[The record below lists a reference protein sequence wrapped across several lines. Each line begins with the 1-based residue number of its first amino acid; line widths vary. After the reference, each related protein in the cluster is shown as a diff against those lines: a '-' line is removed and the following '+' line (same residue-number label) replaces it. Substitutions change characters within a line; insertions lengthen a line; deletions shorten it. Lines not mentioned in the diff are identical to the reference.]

1 MQSDERGGRRCEFR
15 GLHRIIRPTRA
26 FVLLAAAA
34 TERAFGYTRACSRSP
49 IPPSPRIAIG
59 AHGPPARI
67 EKPNASLIASV
78 TPSREDANNFEPA
91 AGESSKFVDLVPA
104 GLATAKAAERPGGA
118 P

>member
-1 MQSDERGGRRCEFR
+1 MRRRTRGRRCEFR

-67 EKPNASLIASV
+67 EVARVKITEAVRRAISDGGPLTV
-78 TPSREDANNFEPA
+78 K
-91 AGESSKFVDLVPA
+91 SS
-104 GLATAKAAERPGGA
+104 
-118 P
+118 